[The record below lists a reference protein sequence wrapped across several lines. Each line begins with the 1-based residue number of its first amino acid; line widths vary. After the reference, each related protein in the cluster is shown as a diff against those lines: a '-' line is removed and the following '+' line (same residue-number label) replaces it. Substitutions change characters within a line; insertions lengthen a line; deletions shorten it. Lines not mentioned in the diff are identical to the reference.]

1 LIVLMFTLKFK
12 LQNVMKENQKG
23 TV

>member
-1 LIVLMFTLKFK
+1 MFTLKFK
-12 LQNVMKENQKG
+12 LQNVMKEKQKG